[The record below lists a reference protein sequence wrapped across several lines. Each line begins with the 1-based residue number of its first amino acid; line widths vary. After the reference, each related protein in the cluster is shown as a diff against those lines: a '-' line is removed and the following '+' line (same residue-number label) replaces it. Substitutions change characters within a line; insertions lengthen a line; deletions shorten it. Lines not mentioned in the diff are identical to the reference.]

1 MFTNNSSPYL
11 KIKKRVSNYT
21 SKKTK
26 CIQLERNIYNFIN
39 LIRKE
44 PAKIIE
50 YFQEAQK
57 KPNYNTNFETQQ
69 IFNFINNLLEKNISF
84 SPLNEKSEITKI
96 SYDLLNYLINIKK
109 IEGRIKYNNL
119 DEEYINLR
127 IRAAPYGRIRGKYY
141 EAIVL
146 DSANLLEIISYIL
159 KDVKG
164 RNVIFNEKIK
174 YIGIACGFF
183 ENINNKNNI
192 YNRTK
197 SNKICTIIDMIQ
209 DFEINDLSNYK
220 NNKMNEKYKNKTPEI
235 FMRIKTVF
243 KDNIE
248 FNKKHS
254 IKNEEKSHSFDNKSK
269 STDHLRQYHKLT
281 KDNYNMNKSFDTQK
295 IKVEKSPLLVNS
307 NSKNYTALYSSPQ
320 CDAKIKYNKPITPIA
335 SFKSKIKNEK
345 LSTLNYRN
353 KIISN
358 NYKNN
363 SFYFSSQCNFN
374 KNKKN
379 DKDKYI
385 IDDLSDKGEINSASS
400 NLGKLSKKKLNRQE
414 KIELLKKINKVSRDK
429 SKNKKSKSYLKSE
442 DDSKSVSFNTKK
454 NISNDFSFSE
464 LISVDNDKKTKD
476 DKEMKNLL
484 KNQFKNEIKKEIK
497 KEVKEELK
505 AELVNKIFLSSSNDN
520 IRPKIPNL
528 KIPKN
533 NNNMTN
539 DTYNDNAV
547 CNTNPNNDGKN
558 VENNTN
564 RSISSIDIFFP
575 PNKNVTNTNMD
586 HIPGIVNYTKKTNY
600 NNKDNCIVKKLVKLY
615 NAINTPKEFN
625 RPLTKENS
633 FNDEK
638 NKNVYYKTPM
648 NTTNISFYSNNT
660 KVQKDIYNNK
670 KIIKKKIIKINKL
683 KDANYKGEKYLINSK
698 SISPKRKSKVS
709 YMPFKKIIVKNNNIT
724 RNEKVIV
731 DKIIK
736 IPKNINNVN
745 YLDKNN
751 IIINNKTNNILY
763 IKQVSPKRI
772 PHYGNSKIY
781 EKKTIY

>member
-1 MFTNNSSPYL
+1 MFSNKSSPYL
-11 KIKKRVSNYT
+11 KIRKRVSNYT

-26 CIQLERNIYNFIN
+26 CIQLERDIYNFIN

-44 PAKIIE
+44 PSKIIE

-57 KPNYNTNFETQQ
+57 EPNYNTNFETQQ
-69 IFNFINNLLEKNISF
+69 IFNFINNLSEKNISF

-127 IRAAPYGRIRGKYY
+127 IRAAPYGRIKGKYY

-146 DSANLLEIISYIL
+146 DSVNLLEIISYIL

-183 ENINNKNNI
+183 ESINNKNNL

-209 DFEINDLSNYK
+209 DFEINDLSNYE
-220 NNKMNEKYKNKTPEI
+220 NNIIKEKYKNKTPEI

-243 KDNIE
+243 KGNDE
-248 FNKKHS
+248 FNKKRS
-254 IKNEEKSHSFDNKSK
+254 IKNGEKSHSFDKKSK
-269 STDHLRQYHKLT
+269 STDRLRKYHKLT

-295 IKVEKSPLLVNS
+295 ILVEKSPLLVNG
-307 NSKNYTALYSSPQ
+307 KNYTTLYSSRPYES
-320 CDAKIKYNKPITPIA
+320 KIKYKKAITPFA
-335 SFKSKIKNEK
+335 SFKSKIKNQK

-363 SFYFSSQCNFN
+363 SFYYLSQYNFN
-374 KNKKN
+374 KNNKN
-379 DKDKYI
+379 NKDKYI
-385 IDDLSDKGEINSASS
+385 IDDLSEKSEINSASF
-400 NLGKLSKKKLNRQE
+400 NLSKLSKKKLNRRE
-414 KIELLKKINKVSRDK
+414 KIELLKQINKVSRDK

-442 DDSKSVSFNTKK
+442 DDSKSISLNNKK

-484 KNQFKNEIKKEIK
+484 KNQLKNEIKKEIE

-505 AELVNKIFLSSSNDN
+505 AELVNKMLLSSSNN
-520 IRPKIPNL
+520 NTRPKIPNL

-533 NNNMTN
+533 NNNMISDTSN
-539 DTYNDNAV
+539 DYAV
-547 CNTNPNNDGKN
+547 SNTNPNNDGKT

-575 PNKNVTNTNMD
+575 PNKNITNISKD

-600 NNKDNCIVKKLVKLY
+600 NNNDNCIVKKLVKLY
-615 NAINTPKEFN
+615 NAINTRQESN

-638 NKNVYYKTPM
+638 NKNINYKIPM
-648 NTTNISFYSNNT
+648 NTTNNSFYSNNN

-670 KIIKKKIIKINKL
+670 IIIKKKIIKINKL
-683 KDANYKGEKYLINSK
+683 KNVTDKGEKHIINSK
-698 SISPKRKSKVS
+698 SISPKRRSKVS
-709 YMPFKKIIVKNNNIT
+709 NIPFKKIIVKNNNIT
-724 RNEKVIV
+724 KNEKVIV

-736 IPKNINNVN
+736 IPKKINDVN

-781 EKKTIY
+781 EKKPIY